1 MLELLCLFD
10 GYSIRFRFIGTE
22 FHQSPTSFLWRL
34 DCDHL
39 PNCKHPLPLDAKGKF
54 IKLFF
59 FSFSADSVFSGGL
72 DKYKTRVIIEHDGR
86 NAWYSPASFRSTC
99 NIDVTYF
106 PFDEQ
111 TCTMKFGSWTFVVTD
126 LDIEAEATP
135 TFSDKYVK
143 SAEWDLI
150 KASKKRNVEF
160 YECCEVPLA
169 DVTIEMVIRRKPLF
183 YAFNLITP
191 CMIMLSMILL
201 GFFLPPE
208 SGERITL
215 SITVL
220 LAMAVFLQLVAET
233 LPRNSETI
241 PLLGKFYITIMAEIS
256 VSLMSTCWVLNIH
269 HRNSG
274 RSIVKIPVWV
284 EIFVLGWLA
293 NILCVRKPDVQNEE
307 SSLVE
312 KQGNHGGNCDD
323 DDNGEIQVRV
333 ASEELNGRNASINS
347 EAHALLSM
355 NHKKS
360 PVCRSITQ
368 IQKRLSKQNS
378 LTKLSGDGKGAED
391 SLAQDLAILAEHTKL
406 GREIEQNQ
414 KKWKHIA
421 MVMDRFFFWFFII
434 TVLIST
440 LLIFKEKI
448 RQGKNG

>member
-1 MLELLCLFD
+1 M
-10 GYSIRFRFIGTE
+10 S
-22 FHQSPTSFLWRL
+22 
-34 DCDHL
+34 
-39 PNCKHPLPLDAKGKF
+39 
-54 IKLFF
+54 
-59 FSFSADSVFSGGL
+59 SFSADSVFSGGL
-72 DKYKTRVIIEHDGR
+72 EKYKTRVILEDDGR

-111 TCTMKFGSWTFVVTD
+111 KCSMKFGSWTFVLTD
-126 LDIEAEATP
+126 LDIDAEKSP

-150 KASKKRNVEF
+150 KASKTRNVQF
-160 YECCEVPLA
+160 YECCSIPFA

-256 VSLMSTCWVLNIH
+256 MSLMSTCWVLNIH

-274 RSIVKIPVWV
+274 RSVVKIPSWV
-284 EIFVLGWLA
+284 EKFVLGWLA
-293 NILCVRKPDVQNEE
+293 NILCVRKPAIKMAKSSNEGK
-307 SSLVE
+307 S
-312 KQGNHGGNCDD
+312 GDCHGD
-323 DDNGEIQVRV
+323 IQIL
-333 ASEELNGRNASINS
+333 AQEPTMSAEE
-347 EAHALLSM
+347 HALLPM
-355 NHKKS
+355 NHVT
-360 PVCRSITQ
+360 PVCRSIAKV
-368 IQKRLSKQNS
+368 QKRLSLPNGMPKNSEQNS
-378 LTKLSGDGKGAED
+378 KRTEEDIAKDLTV
-391 SLAQDLAILAEHTKL
+391 LAEHTKL
-406 GREIEQNQ
+406 NRQIDENQ
-414 KKWKHIA
+414 KKWKHVA
-421 MVMDRFFFWFFII
+421 MVMDRFFFWFFVI

-440 LLIFKEKI
+440 LVIFKEKI
-448 RQGKNG
+448 RQESSGSSRITS

>member
-1 MLELLCLFD
+1 
-10 GYSIRFRFIGTE
+10 
-22 FHQSPTSFLWRL
+22 
-34 DCDHL
+34 
-39 PNCKHPLPLDAKGKF
+39 
-54 IKLFF
+54 
-59 FSFSADSVFSGGL
+59 
-72 DKYKTRVIIEHDGR
+72 
-86 NAWYSPASFRSTC
+86 
-99 NIDVTYF
+99 
-106 PFDEQ
+106 
-111 TCTMKFGSWTFVVTD
+111 MKFGSWTFVVTD
-126 LDIEAEATP
+126 LDIEAETTP

-150 KASKKRNVEF
+150 KASKKRSVEF
-160 YECCEVPLA
+160 YECCTVPLA

-274 RSIVKIPVWV
+274 RSIVKIPEWV

-293 NILCVRKPDVQNEE
+293 NILCVRKPGVQNQE

-312 KQGNHGGNCDD
+312 KQENDDVNCE

-333 ASEELNGRNASINS
+333 ASQELNGRKASMNG

-355 NHKKS
+355 NNMT

-368 IQKRLSKQNS
+368 IQKRLSKQNGV
-378 LTKLSGDGKGAED
+378 TKRSGDKEKGTED
-391 SLAQDLAILAEHTKL
+391 SLAQDLAVLAEHTKL
-406 GREIEQNQ
+406 SREIEQNQ
-414 KKWKHIA
+414 KKWKHVA

-448 RQGKNG
+448 RQESDS

>member
-1 MLELLCLFD
+1 
-10 GYSIRFRFIGTE
+10 
-22 FHQSPTSFLWRL
+22 
-34 DCDHL
+34 
-39 PNCKHPLPLDAKGKF
+39 
-54 IKLFF
+54 
-59 FSFSADSVFSGGL
+59 
-72 DKYKTRVIIEHDGR
+72 
-86 NAWYSPASFRSTC
+86 
-99 NIDVTYF
+99 
-106 PFDEQ
+106 
-111 TCTMKFGSWTFVVTD
+111 MKFGSWTFVVTD
-126 LDIEAEATP
+126 LDIDAENTP

-160 YECCEVPLA
+160 YECCNVPLA

-256 VSLMSTCWVLNIH
+256 ISLMSTCWVLNIH

-274 RSIVKIPVWV
+274 RSIVKTPEWV
-284 EIFVLGWLA
+284 EVFVLGWLA
-293 NILCVRKPDVQNEE
+293 NILCVRKPNDYVEV

-312 KQGNHGGNCDD
+312 NQENKDGGHDNE
-323 DDNGEIQVRV
+323 DDNGEIQVSIESQELEKRSSR
-333 ASEELNGRNASINS
+333 ASKNG
-347 EAHALLSM
+347 EAHALLSL
-355 NHKKS
+355 NYVT
-360 PVCRSITQ
+360 PVCRSITK
-368 IQKRLSKQNS
+368 IQERLSLQNGV
-378 LTKLSGDGKGAED
+378 TKTLENKDKGPAD
-391 SLAQDLAILAEHTKL
+391 CLAPDLAVLAEHARL
-406 GREIEQNQ
+406 SREIEKNQ
-414 KKWKHIA
+414 KKWKHVA
-421 MVMDRFFFWFFII
+421 MVMDRFFFWFFVI

-440 LLIFKEKI
+440 LVIFKEKL
-448 RQGKNG
+448 RQQSNG

>member
-1 MLELLCLFD
+1 MFQQYHTNPE
-10 GYSIRFRFIGTE
+10 S
-22 FHQSPTSFLWRL
+22 
-34 DCDHL
+34 
-39 PNCKHPLPLDAKGKF
+39 KGKANSYF
-54 IKLFF
+54 LPTEDYEPPRELYKLFSCKITHIHLDVEGNF
-59 FSFSADSVFSGGL
+59 IESIFSFSADSAFSGGL

-86 NAWYSPASFRSTC
+86 SAWYSPASFRSTC

-126 LDIEAEATP
+126 LDIEAEMTP

-160 YECCEVPLA
+160 YECCTVPLA

-284 EIFVLGWLA
+284 EISVLGWLA
-293 NILCVRKPDVQNEE
+293 NILCVRKPSAQNDE

-312 KQGNHGGNCDD
+312 KQENDGGNCND
-323 DDNGEIQVRV
+323 DDNSEIQVRV
-333 ASEELNGRNASINS
+333 ASQELNGKNASMNG

-355 NHKKS
+355 SHKKT
-360 PVCRSITQ
+360 PVCRSISQ
-368 IQKRLSKQNS
+368 IQKRLSKQNDV
-378 LTKLSGDGKGAED
+378 TKESGDKEKGPED
-391 SLAQDLAILAEHTKL
+391 SLAQNLAVLAEHTKL
-406 GREIEQNQ
+406 SREIEQNQ
-414 KKWKHIA
+414 KKWKHVA

-448 RQGKNG
+448 RQGRNS

>member
-1 MLELLCLFD
+1 MNPENKQQTNLTQLRLPAVIKPWPYWSQATLTELHDPCPLQSNPFY
-10 GYSIRFRFIGTE
+10 YSTY
-22 FHQSPTSFLWRL
+22 S
-34 DCDHL
+34 
-39 PNCKHPLPLDAKGKF
+39 NKF
-54 IKLFF
+54 FKTNL
-59 FSFSADSVFSGGL
+59 SFSADSVFSGGL
-72 DKYKTRVIIEHDGR
+72 EKYKTRVIIEHDGR

-126 LDIEAEATP
+126 LDIEAETTP

-150 KASKKRNVEF
+150 KASKKRSVEF
-160 YECCEVPLA
+160 YECCTVPLA

-274 RSIVKIPVWV
+274 RSIVKIPEWV

-293 NILCVRKPDVQNEE
+293 NILCVRKPGVQNQE

-312 KQGNHGGNCDD
+312 KQENDDVNCE

-333 ASEELNGRNASINS
+333 ASQELNGRKASMNG

-355 NHKKS
+355 NNMT

-368 IQKRLSKQNS
+368 IQKRLSKQNGV
-378 LTKLSGDGKGAED
+378 TKRSGDKEKGTED
-391 SLAQDLAILAEHTKL
+391 SLAQDLAVLAEHTKL
-406 GREIEQNQ
+406 SREIEQNQ
-414 KKWKHIA
+414 KKWKHVA

-448 RQGKNG
+448 RQESNS

>member
-1 MLELLCLFD
+1 M
-10 GYSIRFRFIGTE
+10 
-22 FHQSPTSFLWRL
+22 TSRGNLS
-34 DCDHL
+34 
-39 PNCKHPLPLDAKGKF
+39 G
-54 IKLFF
+54 F
-59 FSFSADSVFSGGL
+59 FSFSADSLFSGGL
-72 DKYKTRVIIEHDGR
+72 DKYKTRVIIEYDGR

-126 LDIEAEATP
+126 LDIDAETTP

-150 KASKKRNVEF
+150 KASKRRNVEF
-160 YECCEVPLA
+160 YECCTVPLA
-169 DVTIEMVIRRKPLF
+169 DVTIEMIIRRKPLF

-256 VSLMSTCWVLNIH
+256 LSLMSTCWVLNIH

-274 RSIVKIPVWV
+274 SSIVKIPVWV
-284 EIFVLGWLA
+284 DIFVLGWLA
-293 NILCVRKPDVQNEE
+293 NILCVRKPGAQNEE
-307 SSLVE
+307 RSLVE
-312 KQGNHGGNCDD
+312 KLENDGGNFND
-323 DDNGEIQVRV
+323 DDNDEIQVRV
-333 ASEELNGRNASINS
+333 ASHEVNVRNTTLNG

-355 NHKKS
+355 TDKKT

-368 IQKRLSKQNS
+368 IQKRLSKQNGV
-378 LTKLSGDGKGAED
+378 TVDKEKGKEE
-391 SLAQDLAILAEHTKL
+391 SLAQDLAVLAEHTKL
-406 GREIEQNQ
+406 SREIEQNQ
-414 KKWKHIA
+414 KKWKHVA

-448 RQGKNG
+448 RQGRNGLTAS

>member
-1 MLELLCLFD
+1 M
-10 GYSIRFRFIGTE
+10 
-22 FHQSPTSFLWRL
+22 
-34 DCDHL
+34 
-39 PNCKHPLPLDAKGKF
+39 
-54 IKLFF
+54 
-59 FSFSADSVFSGGL
+59 FSGGL
-72 DKYKTRVIIEHDGR
+72 EKYKTRVILEHDGR

-126 LDIEAEATP
+126 LDIGAETTP
-135 TFSDKYVK
+135 TFSNKYVK

-160 YECCEVPLA
+160 YECCTIPLA

-256 VSLMSTCWVLNIH
+256 MSLVSTCWVLNIH

-274 RSIVKIPVWV
+274 RSIVKTPEWV
-284 EIFVLGWLA
+284 EILVLGWLA
-293 NILCVRKPDVQNEE
+293 NILCVRKPDVEIE
-307 SSLVE
+307 KSSLVE
-312 KQGNHGGNCDD
+312 KRENKDGDC
-323 DDNGEIQVRV
+323 DDNGEIQVKI
-333 ASEELNGRNASINS
+333 ASQGKATMNG

-355 NHKKS
+355 NHVT

-368 IQKRLSKQNS
+368 MQKRLTQQNGVSKTS
-378 LTKLSGDGKGAED
+378 EDKDKEKGPGDHF
-391 SLAQDLAILAEHTKL
+391 AQDLAVLAEHTRMN
-406 GREIEQNQ
+406 REIEQNQ
-414 KKWKHIA
+414 KKWKHVA
-421 MVMDRFFFWFFII
+421 MVMDRFFFWFFIV

-440 LLIFKEKI
+440 LVIFKEKI
-448 RQGKNG
+448 RQERDGSLMTS

>member
-1 MLELLCLFD
+1 MK
-10 GYSIRFRFIGTE
+10 I
-22 FHQSPTSFLWRL
+22 
-34 DCDHL
+34 
-39 PNCKHPLPLDAKGKF
+39 
-54 IKLFF
+54 F

-126 LDIEAEATP
+126 LDIEAETTP

-160 YECCEVPLA
+160 YECCTVPLA
-169 DVTIEMVIRRKPLF
+169 DVTIEMIIRRKPLF

-274 RSIVKIPVWV
+274 RSIVKIPAWV

-293 NILCVRKPDVQNEE
+293 NILCVRKPGTQNGE

-312 KQGNHGGNCDD
+312 KQENDGSNCND
-323 DDNGEIQVRV
+323 DDNDEIQVRV
-333 ASEELNGRNASINS
+333 ASQELNGRNTSLNG

-355 NHKKS
+355 NYKKT
-360 PVCRSITQ
+360 PVCRSLTQ
-368 IQKRLSKQNS
+368 IQKRLSKQNGV
-378 LTKLSGDGKGAED
+378 TKISGDKEKGTEE

-406 GREIEQNQ
+406 SREIEQNQ
-414 KKWKHIA
+414 KKWKHVA

-448 RQGKNG
+448 RQGRNG